1 MLSGRTIRNITDFYA
16 KVFSL
21 GNVTDIE
28 WKNTTNLEWND
39 TIDFNTTVFP
49 IRNITDFETTKLLIT
64 LSGTENLCEKNETE
78 VTDLHWSNDPLFY
91 IITVL
96 MFYALSIIILMVKYI
111 RRERQEAEFDSY
123 YFEFVTREKFQT
135 AQFMNTQKMCN
146 ILKSVQYTKV
156 CDEDDT
162 VFDEGE
168 SIAHKPNNETIV

>member
-1 MLSGRTIRNITDFYA
+1 MLHGRTIRNITDFYV

-21 GNVTDIE
+21 TDVE

-64 LSGTENLCEKNETE
+64 LCEKNETE
-78 VTDLHWSNDPLFY
+78 VTDFHWSNDPLFY

-111 RRERQEAEFDSY
+111 RRERQEAEIDSY

-135 AQFMNTQKMCN
+135 PQFVNTQKMCN

-156 CDEDDT
+156 YDEDAT

-168 SIAHKPNNETIV
+168 SITHKPKSETIV